1 MATNAN
7 EILDRLAALL
17 DAATPG
23 HWTREKPAV
32 DADGWSMGTAV
43 AGTPGRQTIYTNHL
57 GGTFPSADCNM
68 IAAIRNA
75 APALIRLARA
85 ALWLDNVPRHTG
97 DHDLEIEI
105 AKKED
110 DLGDALDALGEVRL

>member
-7 EILDRLAALL
+7 EVLDRLAALL

-68 IAAIRNA
+68 IAALRNA

-85 ALWLDNVPRHTG
+85 AIAVKDWKG
-97 DHDLEIEI
+97 DTSLF
-105 AKKED
+105 
-110 DLGDALDALGEVRL
+110 DACEEHEAALKALGEVRL